1 MWYLFTADYYAH
13 SLANSIFLVRNP
25 WQHYQICL
33 WITELTINPYQ
44 DTKCNG
50 QFPNFP
56 FIPRKV
62 LTKAFLKSCVLFSIL
77 PQQFTYNSYMAH
89 QNKLCSIIE
98 SMLLSSLEQWFS
110 KENSFNILSLFKDIS
125 EYREVIW
132 LNQWLQGI
140 TSTYWVEDRKISL
153 QCQEWPTHQNTVPAW
168 ARGARVFSMEG
179 RYKYGLEEGK
189 EECWRDKLEL
199 EVSV

>member
-1 MWYLFTADYYAH
+1 MWYLFIAYYYAH

-25 WQHYQICL
+25 WQYSQICL

-77 PQQFTYNSYMAH
+77 PQHFSYNSYMAH
-89 QNKLCSIIE
+89 QNKLCSITE

-110 KENSFNILSLFKDIS
+110 KEKSFNILSLFQGIS
-125 EYREVIW
+125 EYREVTW

-153 QCQEWPTHQNTVPAW
+153 PRMTHTSKHCPCWGQ
-168 ARGARVFSMEG
+168 RGQSFQYGRQIQIWTRGRQGRMLEG
-179 RYKYGLEEGK
+179 
-189 EECWRDKLEL
+189 
-199 EVSV
+199 